1 MKELSE
7 SLLRIVEVDP
17 SRDQRWETLLSRL
30 PGGLIYHHPLWLE
43 VLEEAYRYRPQH
55 LACEDEHGDLLGI
68 LPLFHT
74 QGLLSGHCFS
84 SLPRTPVAGPLACD
98 DRAMTHLA
106 SEAIERVRRR
116 DGASLQLKLP
126 DNCLDGRIAGLVGT
140 SWRETYQMTL
150 PERPELLR
158 FGNSR
163 NHAQIKRAVKKAEK
177 QGIVVC
183 QAETEAELRTWY
195 DLYLD
200 VMRRVVIPPRP
211 LSFFQIAWK
220 RLHPRGLLRLLL
232 AKQYSAG
239 QSRTIAG
246 LLLLMAGETV
256 FYAFS
261 GWRREEQDL
270 RPNDALHWHA
280 IHDASA
286 EGFRYYDFGE
296 VPANNPGLAEFK
308 SKWGTERKWLYRYY
322 YPAPRESAIT
332 ILDGRNPVYQLAQSA
347 WQRLPLKATV
357 VLGEV
362 AHRLF

>member
-1 MKELSE
+1 MKKKSE
-7 SLLRIVEVDP
+7 SRLRIIEVDP
-17 SRDQRWETLLSRL
+17 GRDQRWEALLNSS
-30 PGGLIYHHPLWLE
+30 PDGLIYHHPLWLE
-43 VLEEAYRYRPQH
+43 VLEEAYRYRPLH
-55 LACEDEHGDLLGI
+55 LACEDVDGELLGI

-84 SLPRTPVAGPLACD
+84 SLPRTPVAGPLARD
-98 DRAMTHLA
+98 DRAMTRLTEA
-106 SEAIERVRRR
+106 AIERVQTH
-116 DGASLQLKLP
+116 DGASLQIKLL
-126 DNCLDGRIAGLVGT
+126 NNRLDGRVDGLVGT
-140 SWRETYQMTL
+140 PWRETYQLTL
-150 PERPELLR
+150 PERPDLLR

-177 QGIVVC
+177 QGVEVC
-183 QAETEAELRTWY
+183 QATTENELRTWY

-211 LSFFQIAWK
+211 FSFFQIAWQ
-220 RLHPRGLLRLLL
+220 RLHARGLLRLLL
-232 AKQYSAG
+232 AKQHSAG
-239 QSRTIAG
+239 QTKTIAG

-261 GWRREEQDL
+261 GWRREDQDL
-270 RPNDALHWHA
+270 RPNDALHWRA
-280 IHDASA
+280 IHDACA

-296 VPANNPGLAEFK
+296 VPTNNPGLSEFK

-322 YPAPRESAIT
+322 YPAPRESAIA
-332 ILDGRNPVYQLAQSA
+332 LLEGRNPIYQLAQSA

-357 VLGEV
+357 VLGEM

>member
-7 SLLRIVEVDP
+7 SHLHIVEIEP
-17 SRDQRWETLLSRL
+17 RRDQRWEQLVSSL

-43 VLEEAYRYRPQH
+43 VLEETYRYRPLH
-55 LACEDEHGDLLGI
+55 LACEDAQGELQGI
-68 LPLFHT
+68 IPLFHT
-74 QGLLSGHCFS
+74 RGLLSGHCFS
-84 SLPRTPVAGPLACD
+84 SLPRTPVAGPLASD
-98 DRAMTHLA
+98 DRVLA
-106 SEAIERVRRR
+106 RLTTAALERMR
-116 DGASLQLKLP
+116 DGAGLQIKML
-126 DNCLDGRIAGLVGT
+126 NNRLDGLVDGLVGT
-140 SWRETYQMTL
+140 PWRETYQLTL
-150 PERPELLR
+150 PERPDLLR

-183 QAETEAELRTWY
+183 RAEAEDELRAWY

-211 LSFFQIAWK
+211 FGFFQIAWK
-220 RLHPRGLLRLLL
+220 RLHARGLLRLLL
-232 AKQYSAG
+232 AKQYSSAG
-239 QSRTIAG
+239 KSKTIAG

-261 GWRREEQDL
+261 GWKREEQDL
-270 RPNDALHWHA
+270 RPNDALHWRA
-280 IHDASA
+280 IHDACA

-296 VPANNPGLAEFK
+296 VPTNNPGLAEFK

-322 YPAPRESAIT
+322 YPAPRESAIA
-332 ILDGRNPVYQLAQSA
+332 LLEGRNPVYQLAQSA

-357 VLGEV
+357 VLGEM